1 MTKIRDLRHP
11 LAAALAFL
19 FAIAP
24 SAGASTPREDLACG
38 YVRLRAGQLRDAL
51 PPLFRAAS
59 AGDPYAQNILALLL
73 YRGQGLARNPEQAV
87 EWWEK
92 AAALN
97 LPEAQYNLA
106 LCYARGEGTSRDP
119 EKAVY
124 WWKLAA
130 EQGMADAAYNLALCY
145 RHGFGVDRNPQQEQL
160 YLKLARPPRPVTA
173 AADASKA

>member
-1 MTKIRDLRHP
+1 MTIPRIPRTSRMRH
-11 LAAALAFL
+11 LFAASLALAL
-19 FAIAP
+19 LGALTP
-24 SAGASTPREDLACG
+24 SVEASQPREDLARG
-38 YVRLRAGQLRDAL
+38 YILLRAGKLNEAL
-51 PPLFRAAS
+51 PPLFRSAS
-59 AGDPYAQNILALLL
+59 AGDPYTQNMLALLL

-106 LCYARGEGTSRDP
+106 LCYARGEGTSTDP

-124 WWKLAA
+124 WWKRAA

-145 RHGFGVDRNPQQEQL
+145 RHGFGVERDPQQEQL
-160 YLKLARPPRPVTA
+160 YLKLALQPVAPRA
-173 AADASKA
+173 